1 MISKE
6 DVKELRRY
14 RHLIAAM
21 IDLSQ
26 GYFTPVHALRQI
38 ECFKTNTP
46 SYCEWYIHMGIRM
59 LEDGRRVVEDEDVLR
74 VNRNVIK
81 HAFVTRRLRRNAIKR
96 CVAIVD
102 SNIGGNESL
111 MASWM

>member
-6 DVKELRRY
+6 DIEGLRRY

-21 IDLSQ
+21 IDSSQ

-46 SYCEWYIHMGIRM
+46 SYCEWYIHMGVRT
-59 LEDGRRVVEDEDVLR
+59 LDDGRRIVEDEDVLR

-81 HAFVTRRLRRNAIKR
+81 NSFSDRHLRKNAIKR

-102 SNIGGNESL
+102 NNIDGNESL

>member
-6 DVKELRRY
+6 DIEGLRRY

-21 IDLSQ
+21 IDQST

-38 ECFKTNTP
+38 ECFKANEP
-46 SYCEWYIHMGIRM
+46 CYCEWYVHMGVRM
-59 LEDGRRVVEDEDVLR
+59 LEDGRKVVEDEDILR

-81 HAFVTRRLRRNAIKR
+81 NAFGARHLRKNAIKR

-102 SNIGGNESL
+102 NNINGNESL